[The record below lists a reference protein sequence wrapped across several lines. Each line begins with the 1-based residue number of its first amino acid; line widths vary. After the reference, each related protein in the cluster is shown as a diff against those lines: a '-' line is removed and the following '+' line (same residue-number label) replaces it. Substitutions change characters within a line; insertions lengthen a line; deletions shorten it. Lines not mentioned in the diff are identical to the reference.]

1 MLAARQITRQSTV
14 FTRWFVRVFG
24 VAALLLTLWLPQA
37 ALAQVDVES
46 DSVDCLP
53 IGDNGVGW
61 STVKGHGPDHTVRLN
76 FRRLNDVVEDTY
88 WVEMNP
94 AGSGRYWGI
103 FPKAADEV
111 LKRHDIEEARRQAQ
125 EETSWAEWWREKD
138 ALDSRDPNQDLDT
151 EMIRER
157 ASQGKL
163 VERHW
168 LAEMDDETF
177 QDWLE
182 NLENEPAEYYTS
194 VTDPAGREIARSKTM
209 VAEVK
214 SDCRPDLNAEQR
226 GEAENLVVGESAY
239 WQQGEIPFHWL
250 CEGIVSRYD
259 PSNVK
264 RGDEV
269 CRACVVAWWDRAG
282 ILVPVGAALAGVALV
297 GIIESDDTP
306 LAPVPP
312 PPASPD
318 NP

>member
-1 MLAARQITRQSTV
+1 MSAARHTTV
-14 FTRWFVRVFG
+14 FARVLGLAVVFVLVAWAPAGAQG
-24 VAALLLTLWLPQA
+24 VTVQ
-37 ALAQVDVES
+37 S
-46 DSVDCLP
+46 DQVDCLP

-61 STVKGHGPDHTVRLN
+61 ATVEGHSGDHTVRLN

-88 WVEMNP
+88 WVEMSP

-111 LKRHDIEEARRQAQ
+111 LQRWDIEETRAEAQ
-125 EETSWAEWWREKD
+125 EEYRWAQWWREKD
-138 ALDSRDPNQDLDT
+138 ATDHRDPNQDLDA

-168 LAEMDDETF
+168 LAEMDDATF

-182 NLENEPAEYYTS
+182 GLENEPAEYYTS
-194 VTDPAGREIARSKTM
+194 VVDPSGREVARSMTM
-209 VAEVK
+209 VGEVK
-214 SDCRPDLNAEQR
+214 EDCRPDLNDEQL

-239 WQQGEIPFHWL
+239 WQQGEVPFHWM

-269 CRACVVAWWDRAG
+269 CRACVVAWWERAG
-282 ILVPVGAALAGVALV
+282 VLAPIGAAVAGVTLV
-297 GIIESDDTP
+297 GLVGDDDTP
-306 LAPVPP
+306 LDPTPP

>member
-1 MLAARQITRQSTV
+1 MSTAHSASFFARSFRIL
-14 FTRWFVRVFG
+14 F
-24 VAALLLTLWLPQA
+24 LLLLIGGAFHP
-37 ALAQVDVES
+37 ALAQRGVTVEA
-46 DSVDCLP
+46 DPVDCLP
-53 IGDNGVGW
+53 IGDNGIGW
-61 STVKGHGPDHTVRLN
+61 ATAQGHSPDHSVRLN
-76 FRRLNDVVEDTY
+76 FRRMNDVVEDTY

-111 LKRHDIEEARRQAQ
+111 LQRHDIEQARSEAQQ
-125 EETSWAEWWREKD
+125 QYSWADWWRQKD
-138 ALDSRDPNQDLDT
+138 TLDSRDPNQDLDA

-163 VERHW
+163 VQRHW
-168 LAEMDDETF
+168 LAEMDDASF

-182 NLENEPAEYYTS
+182 RLENEPAEFYTS
-194 VTDPAGREIARSKTM
+194 VADPAGREIARSQTM

-226 GEAENLVVGESAY
+226 GEAENLVIGESAY
-239 WQQGEIPFHWL
+239 WQQGELPFHWL
-250 CEGIVSRYD
+250 CEGIVTRVD
-259 PSNVK
+259 PSNVL

-282 ILVPVGAALAGVALV
+282 VLAPIGAALAGVAIV
-297 GIIESDDTP
+297 GIIEKDDEP
-306 LAPVPP
+306 LAPTPP